1 MGIMNFLKESADG
14 KLWRCRLLGVGAGH
28 NRYYPEDVLREAV
41 NSKVFPKGMLIHL
54 DHPTD
59 RERDERPERS
69 VKTVIGALT
78 EDADYVEGDGI
89 YGTVS
94 FMESY
99 VPFIQEAKD
108 IIGLSANIKGAVSEE
123 EIDGKPVVSALYPY
137 PLNTVD
143 VVTVPA
149 QRGKIIHLL
158 ESYDIMS
165 STNENDREDEGMKP
179 EDIDALAEALST
191 KLTETFVPA
200 ITEALKPS
208 VEKDED
214 EGENVATKDV
224 AEALIDAGLPK
235 VARERVYLAVDE
247 GADITEA
254 VASEKAYMESL
265 RESLDSPGVVRTTQ
279 PTKEA
284 DLTIPGWS
292 L

>member
-1 MGIMNFLKESADG
+1 MVIMNFLKESADG
-14 KLWRCRLLGVGAGH
+14 KLWRCRLLGVGAGY

-59 RERDERPERS
+59 QERDERPERS

-208 VEKDED
+208 VEDD
-214 EGENVATKDV
+214 EGETVATKDV

>member
-1 MGIMNFLKESADG
+1 MVIMNFLKESADG

-158 ESYDIMS
+158 EYYDIMS
-165 STNENDREDEGMKP
+165 STNENDREDEGM
-179 EDIDALAEALST
+179 
-191 KLTETFVPA
+191 
-200 ITEALKPS
+200 
-208 VEKDED
+208 
-214 EGENVATKDV
+214 
-224 AEALIDAGLPK
+224 
-235 VARERVYLAVDE
+235 
-247 GADITEA
+247 
-254 VASEKAYMESL
+254 
-265 RESLDSPGVVRTTQ
+265 
-279 PTKEA
+279 
-284 DLTIPGWS
+284 
-292 L
+292 

>member
-1 MGIMNFLKESADG
+1 MIMNFLKESADG
-14 KLWRCRLLGVGAGH
+14 KLWRCRLLGVGAGY

-59 RERDERPERS
+59 QERDERPERS

-149 QRGKIIHLL
+149 QRGKIISLL

-208 VEKDED
+208 VEDD
-214 EGENVATKDV
+214 EGETVATKDV